1 MPIPTFVSVGTQAQT
16 ATGGGTSIT
25 PGAPAG
31 SLADD
36 IWVVAIEAANEPI
49 NATTGWTNIG
59 SGTVAQATGL
69 VTGLTL
75 RWHRYTGSA
84 PSTTFTL
91 TTGNH
96 LVGRIAAFR
105 GCVTAGSPI
114 SGTPAVLS
122 DNGTTTS
129 FSIPAGSTAAADC
142 LVIAALATGTDVT
155 SLVHASGWTNASLA
169 SPGVTEFFDNWHST
183 GNGGGFAAAYGG
195 KAALGAY
202 SATTGTLMTG
212 NTKACMSFALQGAA
226 AGAPAPQRP
235 YLNYFAAV
243 NQSYTW

>member
-1 MPIPTFVSVGTQAQT
+1 VPIPTFVAAGTAANT

-25 PGAPAG
+25 PGLPAG
-31 SLADD
+31 IAADD
-36 IWVVAIEAANEPI
+36 ILVVAIEAANEPI

-69 VTGLTL
+69 ITGLTL

-114 SGTPAVLS
+114 NGTPAVLS
-122 DNGTTTS
+122 DNGTTTA
-129 FSIPAGSTAAADC
+129 FSIPAGTTSVADC
-142 LVIAALATGTDVT
+142 LVVAAVATGTDVT
-155 SLVHASGWTNASLA
+155 SLVHATGWTNASLA
-169 SPGVTEFFDNWHST
+169 SPAVTEFFDNWNAT

-195 KAALGAY
+195 KATAGAY
-202 SATTGTLMTG
+202 NATTGTLTTG
-212 NTKACMSFALQGAA
+212 NTKACMSFALAGAA
-226 AGAPAPQRP
+226 TPPPSGMWRRTPHP
-235 YLNYFAAV
+235 
-243 NQSYTW
+243 SYRR